1 LAGDD
6 RDDFEVAP
14 RTPGTASAHNSIVH
28 NSIADSSHAV
38 CYIVFYQCI
47 GTTVNRTRSLRSGS
61 ATRLMNRRDFLGG
74 VAIAGLSGCSPNVR
88 KAATPPGLPL
98 YGVLPELMPIR
109 AEVDRI
115 FRVTVCLRPFR
126 AAGPRLDVEHVGDKT
141 VVHNYGHGGSGWSLS
156 WGSSSIAVEKA
167 MAAGER
173 DVAVIGCGALGLTSA
188 ILLQRSGAK
197 VTIYAKER
205 PPEVRSARA
214 TGTWSPDSR
223 VALTNSVSP
232 DFPALWE
239 KMCRYSFHTYESYLG
254 MAGNPVEWTDWYIL
268 SDMSAVEAEANRQ
281 RDGTLDF
288 AHYEDRV
295 TDLTPR
301 SQDLPPGSH
310 PFPTRYA
317 ERNSSLTFNIAG
329 YARQLVTDFLVEG
342 GKIERVEFHSP
353 SELNQVAQKV
363 VINATGYGARA
374 LWKDESIV
382 PVRGQIAWLIPQPE
396 VNYGVFYKNVGVLA
410 RRDGI
415 VVQDLGKGEMD
426 GYNDPN
432 EKPDR
437 GAAESAVKVVAELY
451 GRMTRTRRR

>member
-1 LAGDD
+1 
-6 RDDFEVAP
+6 
-14 RTPGTASAHNSIVH
+14 
-28 NSIADSSHAV
+28 
-38 CYIVFYQCI
+38 
-47 GTTVNRTRSLRSGS
+47 
-61 ATRLMNRRDFLGG
+61 MNRRNFLLGG
-74 VAIAGLSGCSPNVR
+74 AAMAGLSGCAHRARTS
-88 KAATPPGLPL
+88 AIPPGLPPCD
-98 YGVLPELMPIR
+98 VLPKIMPIR
-109 AEVDRI
+109 AQVDRI

-126 AAGPRLDVEHVGDKT
+126 AAGPRLDVERVGDKI

-188 ILLQRSGAK
+188 ILLQRAGAK

-239 KMCRYSFHTYESYLG
+239 KMCRTSFHTYESYLG
-254 MAGNPVEWTDWYIL
+254 MAGNPVEWTDRYFL
-268 SDMSAVEAEANRQ
+268 SDGPAEGQPNRR
-281 RDGTLDF
+281 RDDTPALGF
-288 AHYEDRV
+288 AYYQDRV
-295 TDLTPR
+295 NDLTPR

-317 ERNSSLTFNIAG
+317 RRNSSLAFNIAG
-329 YARQLVTDFLVEG
+329 YSRQLVTDFLVEG

-396 VNYGVFYKNVGVLA
+396 VNYGVFYKNVSILA

-415 VVQDLGKGEMD
+415 VVQDGGTGEMD
-426 GYNDPN
+426 GYNDAN
-432 EKPDR
+432 ENPDR
-437 GAAESAVKVVAELY
+437 SAAESAVQVVAELY
-451 GRMTRTRRR
+451 GRMTGAGQR